1 MAKEEHRVVSR
12 RLTTRI
18 SLLISLVVVL
28 SVIVYSQ
35 YNSQVLRAHTESEVL
50 NEART
55 LSLQMQAAWD
65 YIDQSQDSINYN
77 SDGRFDFKGIYCS
90 IAGKNIAQNF
100 TRASEGYM
108 IRYARNN
115 PRSYTDVPDPF
126 EAAALEAFEAGSAA
140 EYYQVAEYEGR
151 PVFRYASMLQIKRN
165 CLTCHGQERG
175 DFDITG
181 FTKEG
186 MALGDVAGAVSIV
199 IPLDTYQSNAQ
210 ERNLS
215 DTLFYVWLVVAV
227 ALCIYLAIRVWVARP
242 LTKMNRELVVA
253 NEASST
259 FLMTMSHEMRTPIL
273 SIMAYT
279 DLLEDAADV
288 GASAGGA
295 AEASVGMGAGTFL
308 MTMSHE
314 MRTPILSIMAYT
326 DLLEDAADV
335 GASAG
340 GAAEASVGMGAGTG
354 EAADSSDAAEASAG
368 DAGRLAEAVAAGSA
382 MSGLSGA
389 ATTLPQE
396 PCGGSRSPADSD
408 AAARNARYIREIRE
422 NSRQLLSMVNNVIDA
437 TTLPQEPCGG
447 SRSPA
452 DSDAAAR
459 NARYIREI
467 RENSRQLLSMV
478 NNVIDAARI
487 EANAFTVTYDAVDVA
502 DLVQAALLPIQPLAA
517 QRGVRIES
525 RVGPVPVL
533 SADWDA
539 LFKILSNLVGNA
551 VKFSNDGGAVRVLV
565 SYDSSAARLSI
576 VVEDEGVGIE
586 PAHLETIF
594 DRFAQA
600 PREEQGRPT
609 GSGLGLFLVRALSEA
624 MGGSATVES
633 ELGRGSRFTVIVP
646 AQVAECLN
654 E

>member
-1 MAKEEHRVVSR
+1 MAKEERRTVSR

-18 SLLISLVVVL
+18 SLLIALVVML

-35 YNSQVLRAHTESEVL
+35 YNSQVLQAHTESEVL

-90 IAGKNIAQNF
+90 IAGKSIAQNF

-126 EAAALEAFEAGSAA
+126 EAAALEAFEAGSAT

-151 PVFRYASMLQIKRN
+151 PVFRYASVLQIKRN

-199 IPLDTYQSNAQ
+199 IPLDTYRTNAQ

-215 DTLFYVWLVVAV
+215 DTLFYVWLVAAV
-227 ALCIYLAIRVWVARP
+227 ALCIYLALRVWVARP

-259 FLMTMSHEMRTPIL
+259 FLMTMSHEMRTPIS

-279 DLLEDAADV
+279 DLLEDGV
-288 GASAGGA
+288 VEGK
-295 AEASVGMGAGTFL
+295 
-308 MTMSHE
+308 
-314 MRTPILSIMAYT
+314 
-326 DLLEDAADV
+326 
-335 GASAG
+335 
-340 GAAEASVGMGAGTG
+340 
-354 EAADSSDAAEASAG
+354 
-368 DAGRLAEAVAAGSA
+368 
-382 MSGLSGA
+382 
-389 ATTLPQE
+389 
-396 PCGGSRSPADSD
+396 
-408 AAARNARYIREIRE
+408 
-422 NSRQLLSMVNNVIDA
+422 
-437 TTLPQEPCGG
+437 
-447 SRSPA
+447 
-452 DSDAAAR
+452 AAAR

-487 EANAFTVTYDAVDVA
+487 EANAFTITYDAVDVA
-502 DLVQAALLPIQPLAA
+502 DLVQAALLPIRPLAA

-624 MGGSATVES
+624 MGGGATVES

>member
-90 IAGKNIAQNF
+90 IAGKSIAQNF

-259 FLMTMSHEMRTPIL
+259 FLMTMSHEMRTPI
-273 SIMAYT
+273 S
-279 DLLEDAADV
+279 
-288 GASAGGA
+288 
-295 AEASVGMGAGTFL
+295 
-308 MTMSHE
+308 
-314 MRTPILSIMAYT
+314 SIMAYT

-437 TTLPQEPCGG
+437 
-447 SRSPA
+447 
-452 DSDAAAR
+452 
-459 NARYIREI
+459 
-467 RENSRQLLSMV
+467 
-478 NNVIDAARI
+478 ARI

-502 DLVQAALLPIQPLAA
+502 DLVQTALLPIQPLAA
-517 QRGVRIES
+517 QRGVRIE
-525 RVGPVPVL
+525 RAVGPVPVL

-539 LFKILSNLVGNA
+539 LFKIMSNLVGNA
-551 VKFSNDGGAVRVLV
+551 VKFSNDGGVVRVSV
-565 SYDSSAARLSI
+565 GYDAPASLLTIR
-576 VVEDEGVGIE
+576 VEDEGVGIDR
-586 PAHLETIF
+586 AHIGTIF

>member
-1 MAKEEHRVVSR
+1 MAKEERRTVSR

-18 SLLISLVVVL
+18 SLLIALVVML

-35 YNSQVLRAHTESEVL
+35 YNSQVLQAHTESEVL

-90 IAGKNIAQNF
+90 IAGKSIAQNF

-126 EAAALEAFEAGSAA
+126 EAAALEAFEAGSAT

-151 PVFRYASMLQIKRN
+151 PVFRYASVLQIKRN

-199 IPLDTYQSNAQ
+199 IPLDTYRTNAQ

-215 DTLFYVWLVVAV
+215 DTLFYVWLVAAV
-227 ALCIYLAIRVWVARP
+227 ALCIYLALRVWVARP

-259 FLMTMSHEMRTPIL
+259 FLMTMSHEMRTPIS

-279 DLLEDAADV
+279 DLLED
-288 GASAGGA
+288 GAGAGAGG
-295 AEASVGMGAGTFL
+295 S
-308 MTMSHE
+308 
-314 MRTPILSIMAYT
+314 
-326 DLLEDAADV
+326 
-335 GASAG
+335 
-340 GAAEASVGMGAGTG
+340 
-354 EAADSSDAAEASAG
+354 AEASAVGAAASGMLG
-368 DAGRLAEAVAAGSA
+368 DAAVVSPT
-382 MSGLSGA
+382 S
-389 ATTLPQE
+389 
-396 PCGGSRSPADSD
+396 CDGSRSS
-408 AAARNARYIREIRE
+408 AA
-422 NSRQLLSMVNNVIDA
+422 
-437 TTLPQEPCGG
+437 
-447 SRSPA
+447 
-452 DSDAAAR
+452 SDAAAR

-487 EANAFTVTYDAVDVA
+487 EANAFTITYDAVDVA
-502 DLVQAALLPIQPLAA
+502 DLVQAALLPIRPLAA

>member
-295 AEASVGMGAGTFL
+295 AEASVGMGAGT
-308 MTMSHE
+308 
-314 MRTPILSIMAYT
+314 
-326 DLLEDAADV
+326 
-335 GASAG
+335 
-340 GAAEASVGMGAGTG
+340 G

-389 ATTLPQE
+389 
-396 PCGGSRSPADSD
+396 
-408 AAARNARYIREIRE
+408 
-422 NSRQLLSMVNNVIDA
+422 A